1 MAQRKVLVVDDSATV
16 ARVLQKI
23 LDDSGRYTVVWS
35 ATDGLQALQK
45 YAELSPD
52 LVCMDMVMPN
62 VDGLQALEQIVT
74 KWPDARVVMIT
85 SVGGVAE
92 VVNRC
97 LQAGAK
103 NVISKPFE
111 EKRVLAIL
119 DGL

>member
-1 MAQRKVLVVDDSATV
+1 MAERKVMVVDDSATV
-16 ARVLQKI
+16 AKVLSKI
-23 LDDSGRYTVVWS
+23 LDDSGRYKVVAT

-45 YAELSPD
+45 YGEISPD
-52 LVCMDMVMPN
+52 LVCMDVVMPN
-62 VDGLQALEQIVT
+62 VDGLQALEQMLK
-74 KWPDARVVMIT
+74 KWPDAKVVMIT

-103 NVISKPFE
+103 NVISKPFD